1 MNEHLYLHAIYL
13 ILYHFQWDVFVFME
27 DQLYTHCLY
36 GKHGHIKESQQS
48 NLRLIDTYKCN
59 YLKRQCQCIEMCPAY
74 KGLLRDGNKKWGRLA
89 LIFLQF
95 SNWIAHWIAES
106 ILAGLNV
113 LCCFGCWKVSSYDL
127 VQLGPDVAQPIR
139 WIIEPSSLSE
149 PVKQTQSP
157 ESFLAQKPRLA
168 RANLQ

>member
-1 MNEHLYLHAIYL
+1 
-13 ILYHFQWDVFVFME
+13 ME

-74 KGLLRDGNKKWGRLA
+74 KGLLSDGNKKWGRLA

-139 WIIEPSSLSE
+139 
-149 PVKQTQSP
+149 
-157 ESFLAQKPRLA
+157 
-168 RANLQ
+168 